1 MVNFNGDLLPDTAHF
16 LNHENRA
23 LRFGDALTE
32 MVRYT
37 GQTLLFWEAHYFH
50 MMAALRQLRMDIP
63 MAFTMEYLEEEVRK
77 TLKANALDAVPA
89 RVDLMGIRNN
99 AGGVDLLI
107 QVQRLETAGFVTTS
121 QPVRADLYKDYLLP
135 AGGFSTLPHNN
146 RLLEVLAGIYTQE
159 NGWDTCLLLNDRK
172 EVVRSLEGPLFL
184 REGSRVRTPG
194 LAGGSPDTVLR
205 KQLLEWGKTDTQYQW
220 EEAPISP
227 FDLQKA
233 DELFSVHP
241 VLGLCS
247 ITDYRKAH
255 FNTEAATHAT
265 TVLNEKAGVN

>member
-32 MVRYT
+32 TVRYT
-37 GQTLLFWEAHYFH
+37 GQSLLFWEAHYFQ

-63 MAFTMEYLEEEVRK
+63 MAFTMEYLEEEIRK
-77 TLKANALDAVPA
+77 TLKANALEAVPA
-89 RVDLMGIRNN
+89 RVDLMGIRSN

-121 QPVRADLYKDYLLP
+121 QAVRADLYKDYLLP
-135 AGGFSTLPHNN
+135 AGGLSTLPHNN

-184 REGSRVRTPG
+184 RVGDQIRTPG

-205 KQLLEWGKTDTQYQW
+205 RQLLEWGKTDTHYQW

-233 DELFSVHP
+233 DELFSIHP

-255 FNTEAATHAT
+255 FNTKAATHAT